1 MKKYV
6 ICLKHGKK
14 YGPEYVNTLAKMV
27 KRNCTL
33 DYEFVCYTEDPNG
46 IDLNLVTIRPLP
58 TAYRIGGWWFK
69 PLLFNPDS
77 NERGTMLYIDLDVII
92 FRNIDK
98 LFTHL
103 QDQFLVLRDFNR
115 WRQPG
120 WKKFNSSVVRWNTGQ
135 HPQIYKNFVTDTINI
150 SRRFHGD
157 QDWLFAQVKKD
168 FQYFPDEWIQSYKWE
183 MRGMPPLTRDA
194 AGHRNFVSPGV
205 PKILP
210 QTSIAVFHG
219 DPNPKVCCD
228 PWCKENWR

>member
-6 ICLKHGKK
+6 VCLKHGKK

-33 DYEFVCYTEDPNG
+33 DYEFVCYTEDPTG
-46 IDLNLVTIRPLP
+46 IDLNLVTIKPLP

-103 QDQFLVLRDFNR
+103 KDQFL
-115 WRQPG
+115 
-120 WKKFNSSVVRWNTGQ
+120 
-135 HPQIYKNFVTDTINI
+135 
-150 SRRFHGD
+150 
-157 QDWLFAQVKKD
+157 
-168 FQYFPDEWIQSYKWE
+168 
-183 MRGMPPLTRDA
+183 
-194 AGHRNFVSPGV
+194 
-205 PKILP
+205 
-210 QTSIAVFHG
+210 
-219 DPNPKVCCD
+219 
-228 PWCKENWR
+228 